1 VPDFGNPV
9 AQNVNVDPNKG
20 LTTLS
25 NLMSLQQQKQAIQSK
40 DIAIQQQKTSLAGSQ
55 AEVQGQQ
62 QAMQER
68 QLLQKS
74 MLSGKDPDGNSLMG
88 PDGEADPVAVTRFA
102 NKHLPLIGQAVVQH
116 IVKTQQDRLGLADT
130 NRQLGQNSRNDIAG
144 IIRSSMGDEN
154 TPPASGQDISAKID
168 AYVQQQGPNAP
179 PALTKSAA
187 YAKSLLQNL
196 NGPVP
201 PDKAKLALLH
211 LAQGYE
217 PAASVTAQQ
226 QPHIGTVTDAQG
238 NVQTTQ
244 QNPLSPVSMGK
255 VGPSVEQ
262 GIAPGIFVDPQGQPH
277 YIGGKTVQGSG
288 SLPTKT
294 GVEAASSATAGM
306 SSHFEN
312 LNIAAQNLPLATGL
326 TKTIEGLAPSAFVG
340 VGGDKKQYI
349 AGLLQALPG
358 HFTPTG
364 DAQTD
369 TNLLH
374 KAMAQLNMSTPA
386 GTDAAR
392 TLVEA
397 GQPNTKMDPA
407 AIKEAA
413 GTVLGQVRMNVAERN
428 FLQTARYSNKGQG
441 DIETYQQGR
450 QKFEASADPRIW
462 QYEDLAKNNPKA
474 ARSFLQRQPDK
485 ADLVRKTKE
494 LESMGFFR

>member
-1 VPDFGNPV
+1 VPDFGSPV

-40 DIAIQQQKTSLAGSQ
+40 DIGIQQQKTALAGSQ

-68 QLLQKS
+68 QLLQGAMKA
-74 MLSGKDPDGNSLMG
+74 GKDPDGNALI
-88 PDGEADPVAVTRFA
+88 DGEGHPIPDALAKFA
-102 NKHLPLIGQAVVQH
+102 TKHLPLTGQAVVQH
-116 IVKTQQDRLGLADT
+116 IIQTQDNQLKLTDATRQLGGNFNADLSGRIRSFVGANATPEQVGAAIDDYVKQNPDGGKPLAIAQQRSKALIQGLANMAPEQKDKALSHLADT
-130 NRQLGQNSRNDIAG
+130 FQ
-144 IIRSSMGDEN
+144 
-154 TPPASGQDISAKID
+154 
-168 AYVQQQGPNAP
+168 
-179 PALTKSAA
+179 
-187 YAKSLLQNL
+187 
-196 NGPVP
+196 
-201 PDKAKLALLH
+201 
-211 LAQGYE
+211 
-217 PAASVTAQQ
+217 PAATTTAQQ
-226 QPHIGTVTDAQG
+226 TPAVEGVTNEQG
-238 NVQTTQ
+238 QRAYIQT
-244 QNPLSPVSMGK
+244 NPRAAGG
-255 VGPSVEQ
+255 VGPVTNQGQPVTVKQ
-262 GIAPGIFVDPQGQPH
+262 GIPPGIFIDPQGQPH
-277 YIGGKTVQGSG
+277 YIGGQNVQGSG

-312 LNIAAQNLPLATGL
+312 LNVAAQNLPLATGL